1 MYKLDKIDK
10 ALLKLLQENGR
21 ATISSLSSAV
31 SLSMPAVS
39 ERVKR
44 LEASGV
50 IQKFTTLLNPSLVD
64 KQLMALVQI
73 GFDMQRHADSVVD
86 FVETEKDIKEC
97 YRITGKYEYTLK
109 VQTNNTGTLA
119 ELLNRIKAQDGV
131 NKTHSIVVLSSI
143 IDRPSVVIN

>member
-21 ATISSLSSAV
+21 ATISSLSNAV
-31 SLSMPAVS
+31 SLSMPAIS

-64 KQLMALVQI
+64 K
-73 GFDMQRHADSVVD
+73 DRKSVV
-86 FVETEKDIKEC
+86 
-97 YRITGKYEYTLK
+97 
-109 VQTNNTGTLA
+109 
-119 ELLNRIKAQDGV
+119 
-131 NKTHSIVVLSSI
+131 
-143 IDRPSVVIN
+143 

>member
-64 KQLMALVQI
+64 KQLMALVQF
-73 GFDMQRHADSVVD
+73 GFDMHRHADSFVD
-86 FVETEKDIKEC
+86 FVETEKDIQEC

>member
-64 KQLMALVQI
+64 KQLMAL
-73 GFDMQRHADSVVD
+73 
-86 FVETEKDIKEC
+86 
-97 YRITGKYEYTLK
+97 
-109 VQTNNTGTLA
+109 
-119 ELLNRIKAQDGV
+119 
-131 NKTHSIVVLSSI
+131 
-143 IDRPSVVIN
+143 

>member
-1 MYKLDKIDK
+1 MYKLDTIDK

-64 KQLMALVQI
+64 
-73 GFDMQRHADSVVD
+73 
-86 FVETEKDIKEC
+86 
-97 YRITGKYEYTLK
+97 
-109 VQTNNTGTLA
+109 
-119 ELLNRIKAQDGV
+119 
-131 NKTHSIVVLSSI
+131 
-143 IDRPSVVIN
+143 

>member
-21 ATISSLSSAV
+21 ATISSLSNAV

-73 GFDMQRHADSVVD
+73 GFDMQKHADRFVD

-97 YRITGKYEYTLK
+97 YRITANYEYTLK
-109 VQTNNTGTLA
+109 VQTNNTNTLA
-119 ELLNRIKAQDGV
+119 ELLNRIKAQAGV

-143 IDRPSVVIN
+143 IDRPSVIIN